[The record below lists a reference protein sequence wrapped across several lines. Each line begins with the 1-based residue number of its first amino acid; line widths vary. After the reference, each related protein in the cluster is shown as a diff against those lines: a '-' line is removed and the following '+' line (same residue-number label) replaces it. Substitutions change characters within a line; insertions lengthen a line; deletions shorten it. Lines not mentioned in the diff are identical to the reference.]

1 MEGFFSWFKSG
12 NKIKRWLFLILL
24 AMISI
29 CYAMSIIMATDTL
42 DMKNIIKKRN
52 NISQAHR
59 IYNCTNRTYYIFTF
73 F

>member
-42 DMKNIIKKRN
+42 DMKNIIK
-52 NISQAHR
+52 IV
-59 IYNCTNRTYYIFTF
+59 IILV
-73 F
+73 